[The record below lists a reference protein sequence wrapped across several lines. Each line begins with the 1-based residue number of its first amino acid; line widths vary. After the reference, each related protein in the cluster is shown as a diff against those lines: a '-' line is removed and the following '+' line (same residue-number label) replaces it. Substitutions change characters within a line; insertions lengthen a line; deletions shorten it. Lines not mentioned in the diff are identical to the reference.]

1 MYVINSKDCKHQG
14 DAIHTPRDY
23 IRFTAITYQS
33 FGLYKN
39 KASAIAGALFFGASS
54 RTRTYDNDGQK
65 YGRFASL
72 FTRNSP
78 YFFPFR
84 PPCVVHRTRSDSM
97 QLTAVDCQL

>member
-39 KASAIAGALFFGASS
+39 KAPAIADALFFGASS

-65 YGRFASL
+65 YCRLASL
-72 FTRNSP
+72 IRSQRSVFLPISP
-78 YFFPFR
+78 SLYR
-84 PPCVVHRTRSDSM
+84 PPDAVGLNAVNS
-97 QLTAVDCQL
+97 VDCQL